1 MSEATLSTRMDK
13 LEHKVDALASDMTE
27 VKHGVKQLT
36 DALSGDGLRQG
47 VIAEL
52 NKRIDVNDKAV
63 MELHQTCQY
72 IQSRLMS
79 ADDVKDIKT
88 VVSWFKGWKLVFLSI
103 LAILPAIST
112 AILIFKALNP

>member
-1 MSEATLSTRMDK
+1 MSETLNLRMEK
-13 LEHKVDALASDMTE
+13 LESKVEAIATDMIE

-63 MELHQTCQY
+63 LELNQMCQY
-72 IQSRLMS
+72 IQGRLMS
-79 ADDVKDIKT
+79 TDDVKDIKA
-88 VVSWFKGWKLVFLSI
+88 VVSWFKGWKLVIVSI
-103 LAILPAIST
+103 IAIAPT
-112 AILIFKALNP
+112 AILIIKAITP